1 MNEFT
6 RLRRDFFLQDT
17 KSVAKELLGKY
28 LVRETP
34 NVSMVGKIIEVEA
47 YLGPSDKASHA
58 YNYKKTERTKIMYMA
73 PGTIY
78 IYFIY
83 GLYYCLN
90 VITEPEGIPCA
101 VLIRQLYPIEGIEL
115 MVENRNIKIGKNFQN
130 LTDGPGKLC
139 MALNITK
146 DKFNGK
152 NCCSINSKL
161 FFSEGE
167 KINNKTIVANKR
179 IGIKYAEEDKDRLLR
194 FTLKTKNLSFLN

>member
-1 MNEFT
+1 MELN
-6 RLRRDFFLQDT
+6 RIKRDFFSRDT
-17 KSVAKELLGKY
+17 IIVAKDLLGKH

-34 NVSMVGKIIEVEA
+34 NGRMVGKIIEVEA

-115 MVENRNIKIGKNFQN
+115 MVENRNIEIGNNFQN